1 MQVYIVGYKEFQV
14 FLLFRN
20 GNVMY
25 CMQHDYAAAKAT
37 GRYVHGYKRK
47 KENVK
52 KWEDKIRGG
61 CPYRNQKNRGKI
73 RNKTGNPF

>member
-1 MQVYIVGYKEFQV
+1 MQVYVVGYKEIQV

-52 KWEDKIRGG
+52 KWEGKIRGDVLTETK
-61 CPYRNQKNRGKI
+61 KNRGKI
-73 RNKTGNPF
+73 RNRTGNPF

>member
-1 MQVYIVGYKEFQV
+1 MQVYVVDYKEIQV

-52 KWEDKIRGG
+52 KWEG
-61 CPYRNQKNRGKI
+61 
-73 RNKTGNPF
+73 